1 MKQDSAPR
9 TTLSPRWRMPLMAL
23 AFGALLV
30 GMWAGLLRLGWAWPV
45 IAPSLPANHGP
56 LMVCGF
62 LGVLIGLERAVGL
75 GHRWVFASPALT
87 ATGVLLLLLQVT
99 PELAVVLITI
109 GSLLLVIALI
119 ELLRIQLALFTATI
133 VLGAVLW
140 LVGNLVWLA
149 GWPIPVVTLWWIGF
163 LVITV
168 AGERLELSRMLR
180 LSAGSR
186 ALFLVAVIV
195 CVVGMVIGLI
205 DYALGMR
212 VLGLGLLVLALWLLV
227 YDIARRRIKA
237 GGLARFIAISLIS
250 GYVWL
255 AIGGALALWLGGTMA
270 GPWYDAILHT
280 IFLGFVFTMIFAHA
294 PIIFPAVLHLPIE
307 YTPRFYSHLVLLDIT
322 LLLRVTGDLIP
333 WWPARLWGGLLN
345 AVVLLLFLFNTV
357 TSIRRK

>member
-1 MKQDSAPR
+1 
-9 TTLSPRWRMPLMAL
+9 MPLMAL

-45 IAPSLPANHGP
+45 IAPSLPAIHGP

-75 GHRWVFASPALT
+75 GHRWVFASPAIS
-87 ATGVLLLLLQVT
+87 AAGVALLLLQVA

-109 GSLLLVIALI
+109 GSALLVLALI

-186 ALFLVAVIV
+186 AIFLGAVISSV
-195 CVVGMVIGLI
+195 AGMVIGLV

-255 AIGGALALWLGGTMA
+255 AIGGALALYAGGAMA

-294 PIIFPAVLHLPIE
+294 PIIFPALLHLPID

-322 LLLRVTGDLIP
+322 LLLRVAGDLIP

-345 AVVLLLFLFNTV
+345 AVVLLLFLFNTI
-357 TSIRRK
+357 TSIRRE